1 MLSPRTGTSSTSTVP
16 NSSCS
21 PAMVERISQSYYYD
35 PRAMQTPTTAN
46 PPDSTAR
53 GDSPAK
59 QRGGANNHSIASSG
73 SSGEESAQV
82 YARLPNVTVVSGN
95 GNVPLAAAVAQ
106 LLGTSLHNLAVSQYP
121 SGEVSIRVVEPTR
134 GDDVYIVQTTSGN
147 DIIDINEALMEL
159 LLMIRKVRL
168 AGARRTTAVIP
179 FYAYARQDRKTALRV
194 PISASAIAQMIQQM
208 GVDRVL
214 FFFWQD
220 RKTALRVPI
229 SASAIAQMIQQ
240 MGVDRVLTLEL
251 HAGQIQGFFSNVPVE
266 NLQVCYEFAQY
277 LRREPWFD
285 ASRAV
290 MVSPDAGGVERA
302 KHLADILSVGRVVTI
317 VKRRIKAGQVETMQT
332 VGDVAGLDC
341 VIVDDMCDTGGTL
354 VKACELL
361 KEMGATR
368 VIACCAHGI
377 LTDPCAQRVNA
388 CAALEQLIVTDSI
401 SQERSILQIPKLR
414 VLTVAPLLAAAITK
428 MANDESLSALF
439 QSQRR
444 GSSGAALLA
453 DVNTTCA

>member
-1 MLSPRTGTSSTSTVP
+1 
-16 NSSCS
+16 
-21 PAMVERISQSYYYD
+21 MVERISQSYYYD

-179 FYAYARQDRKTALRV
+179 FYAYAR
-194 PISASAIAQMIQQM
+194 
-208 GVDRVL
+208 
-214 FFFWQD
+214 QD

>member
-1 MLSPRTGTSSTSTVP
+1 MLSPRTTAQ

-35 PRAMQTPTTAN
+35 PRAMQTPTT
-46 PPDSTAR
+46 R
-53 GDSPAK
+53 GDSPGR
-59 QRGGANNHSIASSG
+59 QRANNHSIASSG
-73 SSGEESAQV
+73 SSGEDAQS
-82 YARLPNVTVVSGN
+82 ARLPAVTVVSGN
-95 GNVPLAAAVAQ
+95 GNVALAAAVAQ
-106 LLGTSLHNLAVSQYP
+106 LLGTTLHNLAVSQYP
-121 SGEVSIRVVEPTR
+121 SGEVSVRVVESTR

-214 FFFWQD
+214 
-220 RKTALRVPI
+220 
-229 SASAIAQMIQQ
+229 S
-240 MGVDRVLTLEL
+240 LEL

-285 ASRAV
+285 SSRAV

-354 VKACELL
+354 VKACQLL
-361 KEMGATR
+361 REMGATR

-377 LTDPCAQRVNA
+377 LTDPCAQRVNE
-388 CAALEQLIVTDSI
+388 CEALEQLVVTDSI
-401 SQERSILQIPKLR
+401 SQERSIAQIPKLR

-439 QSQRR
+439 QARRR
-444 GSSGAALLA
+444 GSSGAALLTEIS
-453 DVNTTCA
+453 TTCA